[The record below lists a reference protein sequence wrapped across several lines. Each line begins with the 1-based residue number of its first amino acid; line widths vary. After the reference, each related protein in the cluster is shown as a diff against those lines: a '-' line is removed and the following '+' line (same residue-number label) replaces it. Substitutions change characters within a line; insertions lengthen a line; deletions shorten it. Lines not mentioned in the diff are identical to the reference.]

1 MMRGRSVARSWA
13 RHALATGILLV
24 AAMGFAAPSQAS
36 PEPDEG
42 LSNVDLRAAE
52 RAPVPA
58 ATRAARVDLADD
70 LGPLGEVQVD
80 PKSGA
85 VAYVGRTDGLLTG
98 PSALPPREIVLDYVR
113 AHDEVFGLDERDI
126 GNLELVARS
135 VSPDGIVHLRFDQV
149 LDGILSFD
157 SGIDGHVTAAGRLI
171 NVSGA
176 PVPGARLPDTDPA
189 LGARAGLREA
199 REAIDGAGSLPATT
213 EVSAKPERTTAF
225 ASGERA
231 VLRWSA
237 TADGP
242 RLAWS
247 VIADGGGDRSY
258 EVLVDAESG
267 ALLRRQ
273 GLTSDLGQ
281 AQYFG
286 VDPLQTPNPIE
297 ITMPPAWYDE
307 NAGGTRLW
315 GQYARTYIDG
325 SNESPAPGEEQ
336 GGNRVQVPASS
347 GAPGAPDW
355 LYEQSTDFP
364 GAQPCPPSGCT
375 WNNAEE
381 ESEQVNQFQAAT
393 NAHIAVSRFH
403 DYLEQA
409 PIGFDEASGN
419 FQRTNTSGSGLGNDY
434 VRVEVNDSGGRNNA
448 NFFATPDGIAPRM
461 QLYLRTNRDVNSS
474 DQADVIYHEYGHGLS
489 NRLVVNASGSAAL
502 SGLQSRMMGEAWSD
516 FYSLD
521 LLVHEGHIPDTPA
534 PGEVQ
539 MGYYANSPG
548 GVRYKPIDCPV
559 NPTETVAACNG
570 TPELVGQIRGGY
582 TYGDI
587 VPMYALLL
595 PPPYAPLYDEG
606 PHDGSE
612 IWGQTLWDIRTAL
625 GRETALALIT
635 GGMRLSVDDPSML
648 DMRDAILQQAVAMR
662 SAPGA
667 PDDHYEALW
676 EIFAKR
682 GMGADATNR
691 SAGSTTPN
699 EGFGLVSAAGAP
711 TLTDPYPGG
720 DNDGTIE
727 PGEQFEISQEL
738 RAVTSD
744 DVEGVVGTLTGGTI
758 VDGTA
763 AWPLLGGDREAANE
777 NPLVARLASGCTQPA
792 PLTLSLASTKGTS
805 KVRYAFDK
813 RPSSSETVPL
823 ADATDDG
830 PGVTT
835 ASYQALG
842 SGNVSDIDLRIGDLR
857 HPRTDQLKI
866 ELIHDG
872 VNAVIVDGMPWAG
885 QEMVDL
891 IFDSD
896 SAAQTFPLGAGT
908 MTGRIPPQTQN
919 ALDAFNGHPVAGT
932 WTLRITDDEEGATGE
947 LRQWGIDSPQQSC
960 PGRLEIPI
968 AQAKAASEIEQ
979 EAATL
984 NGTVTPKG
992 RETGLRFAFGTTD
1005 AYGET
1010 SPTTIVGDGNEPVS
1024 ATFDLTGLQPGAT
1037 YHYRVEA
1044 IREGGQVAVVSADQ
1058 TFTTASVPEPP
1069 GKEPPVGEPPPKPP
1083 LIDRAPEISEAGVAL
1098 IKTSKHGDRRRASF
1112 SFAVSEP
1119 AEITAT
1125 VTRAAEGIRNGGRC
1139 VAVPKRRPP
1148 GTRSCKRQLPAAKG
1162 TVALQAAGRGTLP
1175 LSAAGLGKGR
1185 YTATLTAVDTTG
1197 NASTP
1202 VIVRFT
1208 VK

>member
-1 MMRGRSVARSWA
+1 V
-13 RHALATGILLV
+13 
-24 AAMGFAAPSQAS
+24 
-36 PEPDEG
+36 
-42 LSNVDLRAAE
+42 E
-52 RAPVPA
+52 RTPVPA
-58 ATRAARVDLADD
+58 ATRAARLDLADD
-70 LGPLGEVQVD
+70 LGALGEVRAD
-80 PKSGA
+80 GKSGG
-85 VAYVGRTDGLLTG
+85 VAYVGRSDRLLTA
-98 PSALPPREIVLDYVR
+98 PSSRPPREIVLDYVQ
-113 AHDEVFGLDERDI
+113 AHDDVFGLDQGDI
-126 GNLELVARS
+126 ANLELVARS
-135 VSPDGIVHLRFDQV
+135 VSPDGIVHLRFNQV

-157 SGIDGHVTAAGRLI
+157 SGIDGHVTADGRLI

-176 PVPGARLPDTDPA
+176 PVPGARLSDTDPT

-199 REAIDGAGSLPATT
+199 REAVEGAESLPATT
-213 EVSAKPERTTAF
+213 EVSAGPERTTTF
-225 ASGERA
+225 AGGERA
-231 VLRWSA
+231 ILRWSA
-237 TADGP
+237 AADGP

-247 VIADGGGDRSY
+247 VIADGGGERSY
-258 EVLVDAESG
+258 DVLVDAESG

-273 GLTSDLGQ
+273 DLTSDLGQ
-281 AQYFG
+281 ARYFG

-297 ITMPPAWYDE
+297 ITMPPAWYDD

-325 SNESPAPGEEQ
+325 RNESPAPGEEQ
-336 GGNRVQVPASS
+336 GGERVQIPASS
-347 GAPGAPDW
+347 GAPAAPDW

-364 GAQPCPPSGCT
+364 GASPCPPSGCT
-375 WNNAEE
+375 WNNLDE
-381 ESEQVNQFQAAT
+381 ESSEVNQFQAAT
-393 NAHIAVSRFH
+393 NAHVIVSRFH
-403 DYLEQA
+403 DYLEGA

-419 FQRTNTSGSGLGNDY
+419 FQRTNTSGSGVGNDY

-448 NFFATPDGIAPRM
+448 NFFAPPDGIAPRM

-489 NRLVVNASGSAAL
+489 NRLVVNASGSSAL
-502 SGLQSRMMGEAWSD
+502 SGFQSRMMGEAWSD

-539 MGYYANSPG
+539 IGYYANSPG

-559 NPTETVAACNG
+559 NPTETTAACNG
-570 TPELVGQIRGGY
+570 TPTLVGQIRGGY

-587 VPMYALLL
+587 VPIYRLLTS
-595 PPPYAPLYDEG
+595 PPFAPLYDEG

-612 IWGQTLWDIRTAL
+612 IWGETLWDIRTAL
-625 GRETALALIT
+625 GRQTALALIT
-635 GGMRLSVDDPSML
+635 GGMRLSVDNPSML

-682 GMGADATNR
+682 GMGADAATR
-691 SAGSTTPN
+691 SAGSTTPS
-699 EGFGLVSAAGAP
+699 EGFGLVSAAGSP
-711 TLTDPYPGG
+711 SLTDPYPGG

-738 RAVTSD
+738 RAVTSA
-744 DVEGVVGTLTGGTI
+744 DVEGVSGTLASGSGGTV

-763 AWPLLGGDREAANE
+763 AWPLLGGDREAANGD
-777 NPLVARLASGCTQPA
+777 PLVARLAPGCTQSVPMA
-792 PLTLSLASTKGTS
+792 LSLASTKGTS
-805 KVRYAFDK
+805 KVRYAFDM
-813 RPSSSETVPL
+813 RPGSSDTVAL
-823 ADATDDG
+823 ADAMVSG

-835 ASYQALG
+835 ASYEALG
-842 SGNVSDIDLRIGDLR
+842 SGNVSDVDLRIGDLR
-857 HPRTDQLKI
+857 HARPDQLKI

-872 VNAVIVDGMPWAG
+872 VSAVIVDGMPWAG

-896 SAAQTFPLGAGT
+896 SATQTFPLGAGT
-908 MTGRIPPQTQN
+908 MTGRVQPQTQN

-947 LRQWGIDSPQQSC
+947 LRRWGIDSPQQAC
-960 PGRLEIPI
+960 PGKLEIPA
-968 AQAKAASEIEQ
+968 AQAKAASGIEQ

-984 NGTVTPKG
+984 NGAVTPNG

-1005 AYGET
+1005 EYGET
-1010 SPTTIVGDGNEPVS
+1010 SPTTIVGDGDDPVS
-1024 ATFDLTGLQPGAT
+1024 ATFQLTGLQPGTT

-1058 TFTTASVPEPP
+1058 TVTTASVPEPP
-1069 GKEPPVGEPPPKPP
+1069 GKEPPVGDPEKGDPPKPP
-1083 LIDRAPEISEAGVAL
+1083 VIDRAPEISEAGVTLA
-1098 IKTSKHGDRRRASF
+1098 KAGKRGDRSRASF

-1119 AEITAT
+1119 AEVTAV
-1125 VTRAAEGIRNGGRC
+1125 VTRAAPGIRNGGRC
-1139 VAVPKRRPP
+1139 VAVPKRQPR
-1148 GTRSCKRQLPAAKG
+1148 GAKSCTRQLPAAKG
-1162 TVALQAAGRGTLP
+1162 MVALRTAGPGTLR

-1185 YTATLTAVDTTG
+1185 YTATLTAIDATG

-1202 VIVRFT
+1202 VVVPFT
-1208 VK
+1208 VR